1 MKPKL
6 TVVTKTH
13 RPVVYDGP
21 LPRESAAEIAA
32 RLRAGKG
39 PLRGLV
45 YRETID
51 GPKSQP
57 EAQDD

>member
-1 MKPKL
+1 MTAKL
-6 TVVTKTH
+6 KIVRTDTH

-32 RLRAGKG
+32 RIRAGKP

-45 YRETID
+45 YQESID
-51 GPKSQP
+51 G
-57 EAQDD
+57 ER

>member
-13 RPVVYDGP
+13 RVTVYDGP
-21 LPRESAAEIAA
+21 LPRESASEIAA

-45 YRETID
+45 RIESID
-51 GPKSQP
+51 G
-57 EAQDD
+57 